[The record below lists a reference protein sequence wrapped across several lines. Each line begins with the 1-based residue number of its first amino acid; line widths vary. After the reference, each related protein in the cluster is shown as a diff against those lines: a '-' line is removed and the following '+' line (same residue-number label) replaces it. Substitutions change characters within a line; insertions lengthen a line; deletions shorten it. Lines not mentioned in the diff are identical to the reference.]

1 MSLETQQQ
9 SDKVRI
15 QQYQALLEISEAI
28 SSNRDL
34 ASLFRNLSQHLRAV
48 VDFDWVSTLLYDPAR
63 DVMRIHMLEPPQ
75 PDGLIGPAE
84 MPVDDVPSGWAW
96 KTQEPLIIQDA
107 ASETHFPQFNRWARQ
122 NGVKSYCALPLTSAG
137 RRLGALGFASVKNV
151 VWNDDALEFL
161 TQVTRQVAVAIDNA
175 INFESVRSAER
186 RAARDR
192 DHSQLL
198 LEINNAVASHLDL
211 RELLRAISPC
221 LRKVI
226 YHDVAGLVLYDA
238 ESKQL
243 RAHALDFPKDKDII
257 EEGVVFPM
265 EGTPAGLAFTTRQ
278 TVIVRNLEQERFAST
293 PLVKILSAEG
303 VKSGCSVPLITHGEV
318 VGVLTVMSLREEA
331 FSEEDAELLTQI
343 GGQIALA
350 VENALSFDRARQAE
364 LRAARE
370 RDRISLLLE
379 INNAI
384 VSHLELGALVKTISA
399 SLLAVL
405 PHEAAGISLYEP
417 EENLLR
423 EYENVTYKGFAAF
436 QKGMAIPLEGT
447 PAGLVFT
454 SGQPLLL
461 KRPDP
466 ERFPVDLGRLPT
478 EGSRESACL
487 APLISHGRKLG
498 ILGIGSTQEDRFT
511 KEDLELLTQVAD
523 QVAIAVENSVNYER
537 ARDAE
542 RELARNLE
550 HLQLMLRITNTV
562 VSQLDLKELL
572 DVISVSIREA
582 MSCDTVGVGL
592 YNQESKQ
599 LFAFSTQFPP
609 GHPFREKGVEIP
621 LEGTTGGLAFTSGQP
636 VFVDK
641 PDPERFNSYY
651 ARRIHED
658 GYRSGGSIPLIAQG
672 RKLGVLGVASKSENA
687 FSDDDKGFLVQVANQ
702 VAIAVDNALN
712 YERARDAE
720 RELARRLDHLR
731 LMLKI
736 TNAGVSQLDLKELL
750 LFITSSI
757 REVMGN
763 DIVGVDL
770 FDHKTGQ
777 LRSFAIN
784 SQSEITIDV
793 ESVSIPLEGTIP
805 GLAFTTGKP
814 IFADKHDLD
823 GFGSDEA
830 NRAYEQG
837 YRSGGVIPLIAQG
850 RKLGTLGFASKR
862 EYAYS
867 DDDKEL
873 LCQIANQAAIAV
885 DNALNFER
893 ARAAE
898 EQAKRQSERL
908 SLMLKITTAVV
919 SKLDLR
925 EILKVISSSIRE
937 VMRNDL
943 VGVNLFDQESSQLRP
958 IAADFPSDLTIKEE
972 WLGIPVE
979 NTLPGLAFTS
989 GQPVFVDKVD
999 LDSLTSDYERQGYED
1014 GYRSG
1019 GNIPLIAQGRKLG
1032 TLGFANKREYAYSDD
1047 DKELLCQIA
1056 NQAAIAVDN
1065 ALNFERARAAEER
1078 AKRQSERLQLLL
1090 DINNAV
1096 VSNLNLRELLASISA
1111 GLRRVLPYDFAG
1123 MTLYDA
1129 ESGQLRVQALDHTLH
1144 REFFGTADLIPVAGT
1159 GPGKAFTSRK
1169 TVVLQRIDQLA
1180 SSYEVVQRVVDA
1192 GFKSSCSVPLIS
1204 RDRALGTLD
1213 VLSFREDAFTEEDT
1227 ELLGQIATQIAI
1239 AVENSLN
1246 FERARAAELEV
1257 KRQYDR
1263 LRLMLEINNAVVS
1276 QLDLRELLRVTA
1288 SCLREVMRH
1297 EIAGL
1302 SLYDPDINQLRAYA
1316 YDFPDKRFAIPE
1328 GTPIPLEGSLGGM
1341 AFTSGQA
1348 VFVNRP
1354 RSDETISEFNKR
1366 FTELGVKSGGCV
1378 PLIVHGRKL
1387 GVLGVA
1393 SIRED
1398 AFPEDQQELLAQ
1410 VAAQIAIAV
1419 DNALNFERARKAE
1432 QEVRRQFERERL
1444 MLETNNAVV
1453 TQLDLRELVRA
1464 VSSCLRE
1471 VLQPD
1476 VTGISLY
1483 DHKTN
1488 QFRAYMFDL
1497 PDNLPP
1503 IEEGTP
1509 MPLEGSVGGLAFLS
1523 GRPVFMS
1530 RPDPAI
1536 QANEFDRRLIDAGI
1550 KSGGVVPLIAHDRK
1564 LGFLGVGS
1572 FREDAFS
1579 EADQELLGH
1588 IANQIAIAVENA
1600 LNFERARAAEQEA
1613 NRQSDRLQL
1622 LLNLNN
1628 AIASALDLPALFR
1641 AVSASLRHVFHH
1653 DFAIMGLFDEQ
1664 KRELRAYT
1672 IDSAEGLGFLEE
1684 GMLVPLDGTPPGL
1697 AISTKQV
1704 VIIGPGDAQK
1714 FSSEF
1719 FKRAVEHGLRSSCT
1733 APMLRHNRV
1742 IGAISIVS
1750 KTEAAFTPNDG
1761 ELFLQIAGQ
1770 VAIAVE
1776 NALAYREIDAL
1787 KDMLT
1792 SEKLYLEDEIRTE
1805 HNFEELIGA
1814 SPSFKRILKQ
1824 VETVAPTDSTV
1835 LIRGETGT
1843 GKELIARAIHSL
1855 SVRKERTLVKINCA
1869 AIPSGLL
1876 ESEIFG
1882 HEKGAF
1888 TGAISQRIGRFELA
1902 NKGTLFLDEIGDIPV
1917 ELQPKLL
1924 RVLQEQ
1930 EFERLGSTRTQKVD
1944 VRLIAATNAD
1954 LEQMVADKKYRS
1966 DLYYRLNVFP
1976 ITVPPLRERPEDIPA
1991 LTRFFTQKYARRLK
2005 KRIEAIP
2012 ADVMTAL
2019 SNYRWPG
2026 NVRELEHFIE
2036 RAVVLTQGPDLEVS
2050 LSELKSSAPAVPVNI
2065 STLED
2070 AERGHIVRALD
2081 ETNWVIGGPNGAA
2094 ARLGM
2099 KRTTLQSKM
2108 QKLGISRS
2116 K

>member
-1 MSLETQQQ
+1 MSLESQRQ

-15 QQYQALLEISEAI
+15 QQYQTLLEISEAI
-28 SSNRDL
+28 ASNRDL
-34 ASLFRNLSQHLRAV
+34 ASLFRNLAGRLREV

-63 DVMRIHMLEPPQ
+63 DVMRVHMLEPPQ

-107 ASETHFPQFNRWARQ
+107 ARETRFPQFNRWARQ

-151 VWNDDALEFL
+151 VWNDDDLEFL
-161 TQVTRQVAVAIDNA
+161 TQVARQVAVAIDNA
-175 INFESVRSAER
+175 INFENVRSAER

-226 YHDVAGLVLYDA
+226 HHDFAGLVLYDA
-238 ESKQL
+238 ESRQL
-243 RAHALDFPKDKDII
+243 RAHALDFPIDKDIL

-265 EGTPAGLAFTTRQ
+265 EGTPAGLAFTSRR

-293 PLVKILSAEG
+293 PLVKILRAEG
-303 VKSGCSVPLITHGEV
+303 VKSGCSVPLIAHGEA
-318 VGVLTVMSLREEA
+318 VGVLSVMSVREEA
-331 FSEEDAELLTQI
+331 FSESDAELLTQI

-364 LRAARE
+364 RRAARE
-370 RDRISLLLE
+370 RDRIRLLLD

-399 SLLAVL
+399 SLLGIL
-405 PHEAAGISLYEP
+405 PHEAAGIALYEP
-417 EENLLR
+417 EHNLLR
-423 EYENVTYKGFAAF
+423 EYENVAYEGFIAF
-436 QKGMAIPLEGT
+436 QKGMAMPLEGT
-447 PAGLVFT
+447 PAGFVFT

-466 ERFPVDLGRLPT
+466 ERFPVDPGQRPT
-478 EGSRESACL
+478 EGSRNSACL

-498 ILGIGSTQEDRFT
+498 ILGVGSAQEDRFT
-511 KEDLELLTQVAD
+511 EEDLELLTQVAD
-523 QVAIAVENSVNYER
+523 QVAIAVENSVNFER
-537 ARDAE
+537 AREAE
-542 RELARNLE
+542 QELARRLD
-550 HLQLMLRITNTV
+550 HLRLMLRITNTV
-562 VSQLDLKELL
+562 VSRLNLQELL
-572 DVISVSIREA
+572 DVISATICEE
-582 MSCDTVGVGL
+582 MGCDTAGVGL
-592 YNQESKQ
+592 YDQKSEQ
-599 LFAFSTQFPP
+599 LIAFSTQFPP
-609 GHPFREKGVEIP
+609 GHPFRDKGVVIP
-621 LEGTTGGLAFTSGQP
+621 FEGTPGGLAFTTGQP
-636 VFVDK
+636 VFLDK
-641 PDPERFNSYY
+641 PDPERFNSHY

-658 GYRSGGSIPLIAQG
+658 GYRSGGAIPLIAQG
-672 RKLGVLGVASKSENA
+672 RKLGVLGVASKRENSL
-687 FSDDDKGFLVQVANQ
+687 SDDDRDLLVQVANQ

-736 TNAGVSQLDLKELL
+736 T
-750 LFITSSI
+750 
-757 REVMGN
+757 
-763 DIVGVDL
+763 
-770 FDHKTGQ
+770 
-777 LRSFAIN
+777 
-784 SQSEITIDV
+784 
-793 ESVSIPLEGTIP
+793 
-805 GLAFTTGKP
+805 
-814 IFADKHDLD
+814 
-823 GFGSDEA
+823 
-830 NRAYEQG
+830 
-837 YRSGGVIPLIAQG
+837 
-850 RKLGTLGFASKR
+850 
-862 EYAYS
+862 
-867 DDDKEL
+867 
-873 LCQIANQAAIAV
+873 
-885 DNALNFER
+885 
-893 ARAAE
+893 
-898 EQAKRQSERL
+898 
-908 SLMLKITTAVV
+908 TAVV

-937 VMRNDL
+937 VMRNDI
-943 VGVNLFDQESSQLRP
+943 VGVNLFDEESGQLRP

-972 WLGIPVE
+972 WLRIPIE

-1014 GYRSG
+1014 DYRSG

-1065 ALNFERARAAEER
+1065 ALTFERARKAEEH

-1090 DINNAV
+1090 EINNAV
-1096 VSNLNLRELLASISA
+1096 VSNLNLPELLAAISS

-1129 ESGQLRVQALDHTLH
+1129 DSGQLRVQALDHTLH
-1144 REFFGTADLIPVAGT
+1144 REFFGTAELIPVTGT

-1169 TVVLQRIDQLA
+1169 TVVLQRIDHLE
-1180 SSYEVVQRVVDA
+1180 SHYDVVQRVVAA

-1204 RDRALGTLD
+1204 RDQALGTLD

-1227 ELLGQIATQIAI
+1227 ELLGQIANQVAI

-1246 FERARAAELEV
+1246 FERARKAEMEV

-1288 SCLREVMRH
+1288 SCLREVLRH

-1302 SLYDPDINQLRAYA
+1302 SLYDPEINQLRAYA
-1316 YDFPDKRFAIPE
+1316 YDFPDKQFAIPE
-1328 GTPIPLEGSLGGM
+1328 GTPIPLEGSLGGK

-1348 VFVNRP
+1348 VFINRP
-1354 RSDETISEFNKR
+1354 RPDEVVSEFNKR

-1393 SIRED
+1393 SLRED
-1398 AFPEDQQELLAQ
+1398 AFPEDQQELLTQIAS
-1410 VAAQIAIAV
+1410 QIAIGV

-1432 QEVRRQFERERL
+1432 QEVRRQLERERL

-1464 VSSCLRE
+1464 VSLCLRE

-1483 DHKTN
+1483 DPETN
-1488 QFRAYMFDL
+1488 QFRAYFFDL

-1509 MPLEGSVGGLAFLS
+1509 MPLEGTVGGLAFMS

-1536 QANEFDRRLIDAGI
+1536 SSNEFDRRLIEAGI
-1550 KSGGVVPLIAHDRK
+1550 RSGGVVPLIAHERK

-1579 EADQELLGH
+1579 EADQELLCH

-1613 NRQSDRLQL
+1613 NRHSDRLQL
-1622 LLNLNN
+1622 LLKVNN
-1628 AIASALDLPALFR
+1628 AIASALDLPALFP
-1641 AVSASLRHVFHH
+1641 AVSASLRQVFRH
-1653 DFAIMGLFDEQ
+1653 DFAVMGIYDEQ
-1664 KRELRAYT
+1664 MGELRAYAM
-1672 IDSAEGLGFLEE
+1672 DGGDGLSFLEE

-1697 AISTKQV
+1697 AITTKQV
-1704 VIIGPGDAQK
+1704 VIIGPGDTEK
-1714 FSSEF
+1714 FSSELIR
-1719 FKRAVEHGLRSSCT
+1719 RAVEQGLRSSCT
-1733 APMLRHNRV
+1733 APLLRHNRV
-1742 IGAISIVS
+1742 IGAMSIVS
-1750 KTEAAFTPNDG
+1750 KTEAAFNQADG
-1761 ELFLQIAGQ
+1761 ELLMQIAGQ

-1787 KDMLT
+1787 KNKLA

-1814 SPSFKRILKQ
+1814 SQLFKRILKQ

-1855 SVRKERTLVKINCA
+1855 SGRNERTLVKINCA
-1869 AIPSGLL
+1869 AIPTGLL
-1876 ESEIFG
+1876 ESELFG

-1888 TGAISQRIGRFELA
+1888 TGAIAQRVGRFELA
-1902 NKGTLFLDEIGDIPV
+1902 HKGTLFLDEVGDIPF

-1930 EFERLGSTRTQKVD
+1930 EFERLGSARTQKVD

-1954 LEQMVADKKYRS
+1954 LEQLVADKKYRS

-1976 ITVPPLRERPEDIPA
+1976 ITIPPLRERTEDIPA

-2012 ADVMTAL
+2012 TEVMTAL
-2019 SNYRWPG
+2019 TNYRWPG

-2036 RAVVLTQGPDLEVS
+2036 RAVVLTPGPELEVS
-2050 LSELKSSAPAVPVNI
+2050 LSELKSSAPVVPVKI

-2070 AERGHIVRALD
+2070 AERGHIIRALD
-2081 ETNWVIGGPNGAA
+2081 EANWVIGGPNGAA

-2099 KRTTLQSKM
+2099 KRTTRQSKM

-2116 K
+2116 QA